1 MNELISQIAQRTG
14 ISEDKAR
21 QAAEAAI
28 SFFRTKFPTLGSQL
42 DSLQGGVV
50 SEKAG
55 GIADKLKEGLGGVLG
70 KKTA

>member
-42 DSLQGGVV
+42 DRLQGGAV